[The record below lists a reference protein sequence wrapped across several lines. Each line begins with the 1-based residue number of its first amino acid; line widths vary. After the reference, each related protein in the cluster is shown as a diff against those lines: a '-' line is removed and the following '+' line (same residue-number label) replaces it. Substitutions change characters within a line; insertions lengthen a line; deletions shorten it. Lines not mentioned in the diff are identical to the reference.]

1 MSNTVA
7 TIYYHN
13 HRAIEI
19 YQSFDL
25 PSSAPLL
32 KSAYIQKARMCIQ
45 QSDFEHAKH
54 CFELV
59 MHLFMEVKFENYED
73 IAVVRTEYGRLM
85 AQCGESH
92 EAALLFQQ
100 SIDVYRRRRG
110 EDGWVSIEVA
120 ENLLERAAALID
132 LKVLYCGLYYI
143 VSYMYIVFF
152 YCLLFIYYKLDCIH
166 IYLCTIYIYIYQYI
180 LIDMISYVYAPLI
193 IYIYMNCVCS
203 YLLYYMLTITYTL
216 SALLVGIR

>member
-1 MSNTVA
+1 
-7 TIYYHN
+7 
-13 HRAIEI
+13 
-19 YQSFDL
+19 
-25 PSSAPLL
+25 
-32 KSAYIQKARMCIQ
+32 MCIQ

-132 LKVLYCGLYYI
+132 LKVSYCGLYYI
-143 VSYMYIVFF
+143 VSYIYRVTQ
-152 YCLLFIYYKLDCIH
+152 YCIYPG
-166 IYLCTIYIYIYQYI
+166 YIYILKFCLLIFTILYI
-180 LIDMISYVYAPLI
+180 
-193 IYIYMNCVCS
+193 
-203 YLLYYMLTITYTL
+203 TITYTL
-216 SALLVGIR
+216 SALLVGIRRSPALSRGLP